1 MNNPVYKKDFD
12 EITDKIKLVM
22 GNSTEIN
29 FILVDYILPIKSG
42 KYKYNILF
50 LMHISEQDIK
60 IL

>member
-29 FILVDYILPIKSG
+29 FILLIIFCQSNLK
-42 KYKYNILF
+42 NIDMIF
-50 LMHISEQDIK
+50 PRCISEWNIK
-60 IL
+60 KY